1 MKKFLQNIYIK
12 LKPNKMKGKRVKL
25 KPCTPAGLPTSSN
38 TNMAHSKGL
47 EFIITGEYPAGD
59 CRYKAYNI
67 QHVDGANAG
76 WVFEHEIENLN
87 VTVEELTNELEEA
100 TAKVSE
106 IKMKIEYLQESG
118 AKEFDETEYKVYST
132 LKLLENNELS
142 NMEKSKIIAEL
153 IKQ

>member
-1 MKKFLQNIYIK
+1 MKKLLYKLYIK
-12 LKPNKMKGKRVKL
+12 LKPNKMKGRKVRL
-25 KPCTPAGLPTSSN
+25 KPCTPAGMPTSN
-38 TNMAHSKGL
+38 NVNMGQCS
-47 EFIITGEYPAGD
+47 EFIITKEYPTEN
-59 CRYKAYNI
+59 CYKGYSIKHLN
-67 QHVDGANAG
+67 DYDAG
-76 WVFEHEIENLN
+76 WVYAHEIENLN